1 MQAMSHKMTLS
12 LLYEVIQL
20 PEMLTDTVKVM
31 GVFYGK
37 VYLTHFVV
45 EMLKV
50 AIVFCTYLVTILI
63 LLLMNEK

>member
-1 MQAMSHKMTLS
+1 MKAMSHKMTLS

-50 AIVFCTYLVTILI
+50 AIVFYTYLVTILI